1 MGLKLEKR
9 KRREEL
15 TDEDVAPGQLLDK
28 DTASEMHNVLRRY
41 FEAAFE
47 PLAEHHALPAATTSI
62 DADSSEVESGS
73 DWDGISEGQ
82 SDSAEIIDHAKS
94 SLSKAEV
101 PKEELKTFMVSAN
114 SIHFRQ
120 HSDCKRF

>member
-1 MGLKLEKR
+1 MALKLGKR

-15 TDEDVAPGQLLDK
+15 TDEDVTPGQLLDK
-28 DTASEMHNVLRRY
+28 NTASEMHNILRQH

-47 PLAEHHALPAATTSI
+47 PLAEHHALPAAATSI
-62 DADSSEVESGS
+62 DADSSELESGS

-82 SDSAEIIDHAKS
+82 SDSAEIINHAKS

-114 SIHFRQ
+114 SIRSNRQ
-120 HSDCKRF
+120 SDYN